1 MIRLSHSAATKYTEC
16 PKSYQYHY
24 QQKLRAEVQS
34 SALLFGTALDKSAE
48 HYALTK
54 NIEEAL
60 DVLERTWTTQDINGT
75 PTDLRTHIGATYSEK
90 DLDIDLLKKEDIK
103 TLNETFETDDI
114 HELLKEVM
122 YNKASVGFAGLSDRE
137 KYIYNFSNWLCLRR
151 KGRLMLKE
159 FKRVFDENVLE
170 VLGSQVK
177 VELENENGDSVVGFI
192 DFVVRWKGV
201 EKPVI
206 IDLKTASRDYD
217 DDAVKKSPQLSLYV
231 YSVSSKYED
240 TRNCGFVVLSKNIN
254 KNKHKKCSVCGH
266 DGTGTRFKTCDNIVD
281 EVRCNGEW
289 NETIYPRARS
299 QVLINTV
306 SEVLTERVVE
316 NFNEI
321 NLAIK
326 ANIFP
331 RNFQNCIKYGSI
343 KCPYYSLCHDNS
355 KEGLI
360 EKTDEKI

>member
-16 PKSYQYHY
+16 PTSYRLHY
-24 QQKLRAEVQS
+24 IEKLRAEVQS

-60 DVLERTWTTQDINGT
+60 EVLEKTWTTQEINGT
-75 PTDLRTHIGATYSEK
+75 PTDLRTHLGATYSEK
-90 DLDIDLLKKEDIK
+90 DLDVDLLKKDDIK
-103 TLNETFETDDI
+103 LLNETFATDDI
-114 HELLKEVM
+114 RERLKEVM

-159 FKRVFDENVLE
+159 FKRIFDDNVLE

-177 VELENENGDSVVGFI
+177 VDLENENGDSVVGYI
-192 DFVVRWKGV
+192 DFVVRWKGI

-231 YSVSSKYED
+231 YSVSAKYEN

-254 KNKHKKCSVCGH
+254 KNKHKKCSVCDH
-266 DGTGTRFKTCDNIVD
+266 DGTGGRHKTCDNIVD
-281 EVRCNGEW
+281 GARCNGEW
-289 NETIYPRARS
+289 KETFYPRAKS
-299 QVLINTV
+299 QILIDTV
-306 SEVLTERVVE
+306 SEVLVERVVE

-321 NLAIK
+321 NKAIK
-326 ANIFP
+326 AEVFP
-331 RNFQNCIKYGSI
+331 RNFQSCIKYNGSV
-343 KCPYYSLCHDNS
+343 KCPFYDLCHNNDASNLICK
-355 KEGLI
+355 KE
-360 EKTDEKI
+360 E